1 MAEYQVPF
9 HRAEA
14 VGRELEYVAEALRS
28 GHIGAG
34 GPFGT
39 RCADL
44 LRRDLG
50 AQRVL
55 MTKSCTAALE
65 LMALLLELRPGDE
78 VILPSFAY
86 VTTANAFALRGV
98 KPVFADVTP
107 DALNLDPRSVE
118 EQLSAQTRA
127 IVALHYAG
135 VPCAMDELVELSE
148 RAGAALVEDNAHGL
162 SGSYR
167 GRPLGSIGR
176 MSSMSFHETKTLTT
190 GEGGTLALNDPRDLE
205 RAEVLLQK
213 GTNRADFLRGQ
224 VAKYCWVELGSSFEL
239 SELHAAFL
247 CAQIEERAHIQARR
261 RAQWERYVRE
271 LSTWARSQGVRLPQ
285 VPDDCSPSHHIFW
298 LSLPAASTRAR
309 FLSELAA
316 RGVQS
321 TFHFL
326 ALNVS
331 PMGVSFGSRSGDCP
345 VAERESECL
354 ARLPLFWG
362 MTAQDQ
368 DLVIEAVR
376 AFEC

>member
-1 MAEYQVPF
+1 MAYQVPF

-14 VGRELEYVAEALRS
+14 VGRELAYVAEALRS

-39 RCADL
+39 RCAEK
-44 LRRDLG
+44 LRADLG

-86 VTTANAFALRGV
+86 VTTASAFALRGV
-98 KPVFADVTP
+98 KTVLADVTP
-107 DALNLDPRSVE
+107 HALNLDPRSVE
-118 EQLSAQTRA
+118 ERLSPRTRA

-135 VPCAMDELVELSE
+135 VPCAMDELTALAE
-148 RAGAALVEDNAHGL
+148 RSGAALVEDNAHGL
-162 SGSYR
+162 YGTYR

-176 MSSMSFHETKTLTT
+176 MSAMSFHETKTFTT

-213 GTNRADFLRGQ
+213 GTNRASFLRGQ
-224 VAKYCWVELGSSFEL
+224 VAKYCWVDIGSSFEL

-247 CAQIEERAHIQARR
+247 CAQIEEHEHIQARR
-261 RAQWERYVRE
+261 RTQWERYERE
-271 LSTWARSQGVRLPQ
+271 LSSWARSQGVRLPQ
-285 VPDDCSPSHHIFW
+285 VPDDCSTSHHIFW
-298 LSLPAASTRAR
+298 LSLPEASTRTR

-326 ALNVS
+326 PLNVS
-331 PMGVSFGSRSGDCP
+331 PMGASFGARSGDCP
-345 VAERESECL
+345 VAEREAERL
-354 ARLPLFWG
+354 ARLPLYWG
-362 MTAQDQ
+362 MTADEQGF
-368 DLVIEAVR
+368 VIDTIR